1 MLGGALAVLQAPMF
15 DGLSLDP
22 FSLFDDVA
30 GPAEVG
36 VSGRHVLQAL
46 VVTPVIVVFDE
57 RLDLGFEVTGPEVVF
72 QQDAVL
78 HGLVPALRCLT
89 AVCLQTARR
98 DLALRLGMERRT
110 AHMDHTL
117 GFDVFSQLAGD
128 VAGSIVRQQARS
140 VMHVGRRTARGN
152 QRKIQRI
159 GDVLGPHRAAQLP
172 GDDVARVIVEH
183 GRQVHPAPPDDL
195 EVGEVGLPHLVHP
208 RGLGV
213 EAIRR
218 LDHHIGRAG
227 DQVMGFQQAVNR
239 RFRHE
244 VALLVGKPHGQL
256 PGRQLGLIQRHPGC
270 QNPTEGSPQATLL
283 SIAAAT
289 LERPFPIFLS

>member
-57 RLDLGFEVTGPEVVF
+57 RLDLGFEVTGQEVVF

-78 HGLVPALRCLT
+78 HGLVPAL
-89 AVCLQTARR
+89 

-152 QRKIQRI
+152 QRKIQRFGAALEVAVI
-159 GDVLGPHRAAQLP
+159 PAAEGPARDAQLLQRLARWQV
-172 GDDVARVIVEH
+172 GLLDD
-183 GRQVHPAPPDDL
+183 PDDL
-195 EVGEVGLPHLVHP
+195 ELLGSRIPHSRSP
-208 RGLGV
+208 PS
-213 EAIRR
+213 AIMLFLSRRFSSVRSATHSFRALASRRRSFTSSVVAARAVSPARRR
-218 LDHHIGRAG
+218 LPASMNSF
-227 DQVMGFQQAVNR
+227 DQV
-239 RFRHE
+239 
-244 VALLVGKPHGQL
+244 
-256 PGRQLGLIQRHPGC
+256 
-270 QNPTEGSPQATLL
+270 
-283 SIAAAT
+283 
-289 LERPFPIFLS
+289 

>member
-1 MLGGALAVLQAPMF
+1 MLGGELAVLQAPMF

-57 RLDLGFEVTGPEVVF
+57 RLDLGFEVTRQEVVF

-78 HGLVPALRCLT
+78 HGLVPAL
-89 AVCLQTARR
+89 

-110 AHMDHTL
+110 AHMAHTL

-172 GDDVARVIVEH
+172 GDYVARVIVEH

-208 RGLGV
+208 LGLGAEVIRPLITAQGGHGTLMRADQSVRAAV
-213 EAIRR
+213 EVFEPLSAPLLQLTQGLKRTFDPFNA
-218 LDHHIGRAG
+218 LNAGR
-227 DQVMGFQQAVNR
+227 MYEAV
-239 RFRHE
+239 
-244 VALLVGKPHGQL
+244 
-256 PGRQLGLIQRHPGC
+256 
-270 QNPTEGSPQATLL
+270 
-283 SIAAAT
+283 
-289 LERPFPIFLS
+289 

>member
-152 QRKIQRI
+152 QRKIQRFGAALEVAI
-159 GDVLGPHRAAQLP
+159 IPAAEGPARDAQLLQRRRWDCSTILMISSFSDP
-172 GDDVARVIVEH
+172 GYLIL
-183 GRQVHPAPPDDL
+183 GRP
-195 EVGEVGLPHLVHP
+195 HP
-208 RGLGV
+208 RSC
-213 EAIRR
+213 
-218 LDHHIGRAG
+218 
-227 DQVMGFQQAVNR
+227 F
-239 RFRHE
+239 F
-244 VALLVGKPHGQL
+244 
-256 PGRQLGLIQRHPGC
+256 
-270 QNPTEGSPQATLL
+270 
-283 SIAAAT
+283 
-289 LERPFPIFLS
+289 